1 MYPFGIKQ
9 HVSLSNSCMNK
20 CCDPLQ
26 GIEPDIH
33 ATGIFLT
40 KIRLEHY
47 HNEAESVLVE
57 LMQAGDEK
65 ALAEVIRRYEVL
77 VARVVIGMLGN
88 TAEAEDVGQ
97 ETFIR
102 FWNSIGSYRHEAK
115 VSTFLTRIAINLS
128 INELRRR
135 TKRYEWLE
143 RSDDKP
149 LKQSA
154 VNTRPDVE
162 QLETQEQLTYA
173 LAGIEPDQRSVL
185 LLRMV
190 QGYSTKETADILGI
204 PLGTVLSRLSRGL
217 DKLRQSIK
225 KLEEV

>member
-1 MYPFGIKQ
+1 MKKY
-9 HVSLSNSCMNK
+9 N
-20 CCDPLQ
+20 DPLP

-149 LKQSA
+149 LKQNA

-162 QLETQEQLTYA
+162 QMETQEQLTYA
-173 LAGIEPDQRSVL
+173 LASIEPDQRSVL

-190 QGYSTKETADILGI
+190 QGYSTKETADILNI

-217 DKLRQSIK
+217 DKLRQSIQ